1 MSLSFQWPWALA
13 ALLVVPLALAGYVWW
28 QRRPSRY
35 ALAYPNLD
43 VLASVA
49 GGEREWRRWVAPVL
63 FLLALAAAA
72 FALAR
77 PEREVTVDRE
87 QATVI
92 LAIDS
97 SGSML
102 ADDVKPSRLEAAKAA
117 VTRFL
122 AKLPPKYRVGMVTF
136 AGDVQVVAPPTTD
149 HELVRSSLD
158 FLVPLRGTAI
168 GDAVERAAEEA
179 RDAVGPRS
187 ERDLA
192 SVGGGGAPT
201 AAEAPRSGPS
211 SPAAVLFL
219 SDGFQTAGLLQPLDG
234 AARAKEL
241 GIPVYTIALGT
252 DEGVLDFGGFPGEE
266 RRIPVPPDRE
276 TLRMIAERTGGKYY
290 DAPSAK
296 ALSAAY
302 DDLGS
307 LLQSE
312 PGKDEATHLFLALA
326 ALLAIAAL
334 GTATLLSSR
343 IP

>member
-1 MSLSFQWPWALA
+1 VSLTFQWPWALA
-13 ALLVVPLALAGYVWW
+13 ALAVVPLALAGFVWW

-43 VLASVA
+43 VLASVV
-49 GGEREWRRWVAPVL
+49 GGEREWRRWVAPAL
-63 FLLALAAAA
+63 FLLALSAAAI
-72 FALAR
+72 ALAR
-77 PEREVTVDRE
+77 PEREVTVQRE

-102 ADDVKPSRLEAAKAA
+102 ADDVKPSRLEAAKVA
-117 VTRFL
+117 VSRFL

-136 AGDVQVVAPPTTD
+136 AGDVQVVARPTTD

-168 GDAVERAAEEA
+168 GDAVERAAREA

-192 SVGGGGAPT
+192 SVGGGGRPT
-201 AAEAPRSGPS
+201 AAEPPRSGPA

-234 AARAKEL
+234 AARAKQL

-276 TLRMIAERTGGKYY
+276 TLRLIAERTGGKYY

-307 LLQSE
+307 LLESE

-326 ALLAIAAL
+326 ALLGLAAL
-334 GTATLLSSR
+334 GTTVVVSSR

>member
-1 MSLSFQWPWALA
+1 MSWSFQWPWALA
-13 ALLVVPLALAGYVWW
+13 ALLVVPLALAGFVWW

-49 GGEREWRRWVAPVL
+49 GGEREWRRWLAPAL

-72 FALAR
+72 VALAR
-77 PEREVTVDRE
+77 PERPVTVQRE
-87 QATVI
+87 QATII

-136 AGDVQVVAPPTTD
+136 AGDVQVVSQPTTD

-168 GDAVERAAEEA
+168 GDAVSRAAEVA

-192 SVGGGGAPT
+192 SVGSSGRT
-201 AAEAPRSGPS
+201 AAEAPKSGPS
-211 SPAAVLFL
+211 SPAAVLLL

-241 GIPVYTIALGT
+241 GIPVYSIALGT

-276 TLRMIAERTGGKYY
+276 TLRMIAEHTGGKYY

-307 LLQSE
+307 LLATE

-326 ALLAIAAL
+326 ALLTLAAL
-334 GTATLLSSR
+334 GTTMVVSSR

>member
-1 MSLSFQWPWALA
+1 MSWSFQWPWALA

-49 GGEREWRRWVAPVL
+49 GGEREWRRWLAPAL

-72 FALAR
+72 VALAR
-77 PEREVTVDRE
+77 PERPVTVQRE
-87 QATVI
+87 QATVVI
-92 LAIDS
+92 AIDS

-102 ADDVKPSRLEAAKAA
+102 ADDVRPTRLEAAKAA
-117 VTRFL
+117 VARFL
-122 AKLPPKYRVGMVTF
+122 AKLPPKYRVGMITF
-136 AGDVQVVAPPTTD
+136 AGDVQVVAQPTTD

-168 GDAVERAAEEA
+168 GDAVFRAAEVA

-187 ERDLA
+187 QRGLA
-192 SVGGGGAPT
+192 SVGGRAT
-201 AAEAPRSGPS
+201 AASAPKSGPS

-296 ALSAAY
+296 ALNAAY

-307 LLQSE
+307 LLESE

-326 ALLAIAAL
+326 ALLAVAAL
-334 GTATLLSSR
+334 GTTMVVSSR

>member
-1 MSLSFQWPWALA
+1 VSFQWPWALA
-13 ALLVVPLALAGYVWW
+13 ALLVVPLALAGFVWW

-49 GGEREWRRWVAPVL
+49 GGERDWRRWLAPAL
-63 FLLALAAAA
+63 FLLALAASAV
-72 FALAR
+72 ALAR
-77 PEREVTVDRE
+77 PERPVTVDRE
-87 QATVI
+87 QATVV

-102 ADDVKPSRLEAAKAA
+102 ADDVAPSRLEAAKVA

-122 AKLPPKYRVGMVTF
+122 AQLPPKYRVGMVTF
-136 AGDVQVVAPPTTD
+136 AGDVQVVAQPTTD

-168 GDAVERAAEEA
+168 GDAVSHAAEVA
-179 RDAVGPRS
+179 RDAVGPQS
-187 ERDLA
+187 KRDLA
-192 SVGGGGAPT
+192 SFGGPQAAAP
-201 AAEAPRSGPS
+201 APGSGPS
-211 SPAAVLFL
+211 SPAAVLLL

-241 GIPVYTIALGT
+241 GIPVYSIALGT
-252 DEGVLDFGGFPGEE
+252 DDGVLDFGGYGGDE

-276 TLRMIAERTGGKYY
+276 TLRMIAEETGGKYY
-290 DAPSAK
+290 DAPSAD

-334 GTATLLSSR
+334 GTTMVVSSR

>member
-13 ALLVVPLALAGYVWW
+13 ALLVVPLALAGFVWW

-49 GGEREWRRWVAPVL
+49 GGERAWRRWVAPVL
-63 FLLALAAAA
+63 FLLALSAAAI
-72 FALAR
+72 ALAR
-77 PEREVTVDRE
+77 PEREVTVQRE

-102 ADDVKPSRLEAAKAA
+102 ADDVKPSRLEAAKVA

-168 GDAVERAAEEA
+168 GDAVERAAQEA

-192 SVGGGGAPT
+192 SVGGAGAT
-201 AAEAPRSGPS
+201 AAPAPKSGPS

-241 GIPVYTIALGT
+241 GIPVYTIAHGT

-276 TLRMIAERTGGKYY
+276 TLRMIAQQTGGKYY
-290 DAPSAK
+290 SAPSAK

-334 GTATLLSSR
+334 GTTMVVSSR

>member
-1 MSLSFQWPWALA
+1 MTFQWPLALL

-43 VLASVA
+43 VLASVV
-49 GGEREWRRWVAPVL
+49 ERSGSWRRWVPPAL

-72 FALAR
+72 IGLAR
-77 PEREVTVDRE
+77 PKVNVTVQRE
-87 QATVI
+87 QATVV

-102 ADDVKPSRLEAAKAA
+102 ADDVKPTRLEAAKAA
-117 VTRFL
+117 VGQFL
-122 AKLPPKYRVGMVTF
+122 DRLPPKYRVGMVTF
-136 AGDVQVVAPPTTD
+136 AGDVQVIAPPTTD
-149 HELVRSSLD
+149 HVLVRSSLD

-168 GDAVERAAEEA
+168 GDAVGRAAEVA

-192 SVGGGGAPT
+192 AVLT
-201 AAEAPRSGPS
+201 AAPAPKSGPS
-211 SPAAVLFL
+211 SPAAVLLL
-219 SDGFQTAGLLQPLDG
+219 SDGYQTAGLLQPLEG

-241 GIPVYTIALGT
+241 GIPVYSIALGT
-252 DEGVLDFGGFPGEE
+252 DEGVLDFGLGE

-276 TLRMIAERTGGKYY
+276 TLRLIAEQTGGKFY
-290 DAPSAK
+290 DAPSAE

-302 DDLGS
+302 ADLGS
-307 LLQSE
+307 LLEQE
-312 PGKDEATHLFLALA
+312 PGKDEATYAFLAAA
-326 ALLAIAAL
+326 ALLGVAAAGFSML
-334 GTATLLSSR
+334 WFSR

>member
-1 MSLSFQWPWALA
+1 VSLSFQWPWALA
-13 ALLVVPLALAGYVWW
+13 ALLVVPLALAGFVWW

-49 GGEREWRRWVAPVL
+49 GGEREWRRWLAPTL
-63 FLLALAAAA
+63 FLLALSAAAI
-72 FALAR
+72 ALAR
-77 PEREVTVDRE
+77 PQREVMVQRE

-192 SVGGGGAPT
+192 SVGGGAAT

-234 AARAKEL
+234 AARAKAL

-290 DAPSAK
+290 SAPSAD

-334 GTATLLSSR
+334 GTTMVVSSR